1 MFTDALSSHADL
13 VAQRVLLAMQEN
25 VAMAR
30 VLVFIV
36 LVWAVWRSWRFT
48 IYPKLHPGEP
58 KELPYL
64 IPSRFLL
71 HSIASP
77 WLLTSCSS
85 AG

>member
-13 VAQRVLLAMQEN
+13 VAQRVLLATQEN
-25 VAMAR
+25 PATAR
-30 VLVFIV
+30 VLVIIV

-48 IYPKLHPGEP
+48 IYPKLHPDEP

-64 IPSRFLL
+64 IPSRYPL
-71 HSIASP
+71 HRISSP